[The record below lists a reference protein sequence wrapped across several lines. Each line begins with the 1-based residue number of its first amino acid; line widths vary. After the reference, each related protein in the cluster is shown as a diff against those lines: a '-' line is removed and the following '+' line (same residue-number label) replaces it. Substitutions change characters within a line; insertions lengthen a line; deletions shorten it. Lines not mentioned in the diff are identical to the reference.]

1 MGKLF
6 TLTFPVI
13 RISHSQIKCW
23 LRVSKVRKLKIAVAT
38 KKHKGLEDV
47 VSEVFGKAKTFTI
60 VDVEDG
66 EVKNVQVIDNPAASY
81 EYGSG
86 PVAVKT
92 LADLKV
98 NLVMAGEL
106 GPGASNLLEH
116 YKINRF
122 SVKSNKKVTDSIK
135 EALLK
140 LTAEPS

>member
-1 MGKLF
+1 MGKL
-6 TLTFPVI
+6 
-13 RISHSQIKCW
+13 R
-23 LRVSKVRKLKIAVAT
+23 IAVPT
-38 KKHKGLEDV
+38 KTHAGLEDV

-66 EVKNVQVIDNPAASY
+66 EVKNVQVVDNPAASY

-106 GPGASNLLEH
+106 GPGASSLLEH
-116 YKINRF
+116 HNIQKL
-122 SVKSNKKVTDSIK
+122 SVKPNTKVAESVK
-135 EALLK
+135 QALSK
-140 LTAEPS
+140 IET

>member
-1 MGKLF
+1 MG
-6 TLTFPVI
+6 
-13 RISHSQIKCW
+13 
-23 LRVSKVRKLKIAVAT
+23 KLKIAVPT
-38 KKHKGLEDV
+38 KKHKGLEDI

-81 EYGSG
+81 EYGAG

-116 YKINRF
+116 YKIRQL
-122 SVKSNKKVTDSIK
+122 SVRPNTKVADSIK
-135 EALLK
+135 KALSKPKAGEA
-140 LTAEPS
+140 